1 MIYKKKKLEKD
12 FGLVF
17 TVIFGFLCI
26 YFFAK
31 NSNYLIYSIIVFSFF
46 FITTLLKP
54 RVLRIPTILWMDLA
68 SFISKFTNPII
79 FSLIFFIILTP
90 LGIILKFLRI
100 DLLKKKINPKITS
113 YWEKKIYYDT
123 SPKNQF

>member
-54 RVLRIPTILWMDLA
+54 RVLRIPTILWLDLA

-79 FSLIFFIILTP
+79 FSLIFFVILTP
-90 LGIILKFLRI
+90 LGVSLKFLRI
-100 DLLKKKINPKITS
+100 DLLKNKINPKITS
-113 YWEKKIYYDT
+113 YWQKKIHYDT